1 MLDHIVQKKR
11 NDCVIAAAAWAANA
25 DYEAAA
31 ELSPVK
37 PGTRGLYPLETCK
50 LLRLLTGTGW
60 RVSPKWFRKVRRFA
74 PRGQICLVYVRKPWQ
89 WRIRHCIGMTDQWV
103 YDPAFPHA
111 FRPSEYPRKDW
122 RIVRVFRAT
131 SPDLLSE
138 ARRENLWKKLR
149 AGLQGKS
156 SMTSTI

>member
-31 ELSPVK
+31 DLSPVE
-37 PGTRGLYPLETCK
+37 PGSRGLFPAETCQ
-50 LLRLLTGTGW
+50 LLQSLTGTRW
-60 RVSPKWFRKVRRFA
+60 RMSPTWYSKVRKFT
-74 PRGQICLVYVRKPWQ
+74 PRGQICLVSVRKPWHL
-89 WRIRHCIGMTDQWV
+89 RIRHCIGVTDQWI

-111 FRPSEYPRKDW
+111 FRPIEYPRRDW

-138 ARRENLWKKLR
+138 ARRDNLWKKLR
-149 AGLQGKS
+149 AGLRASRQ
-156 SMTSTI
+156 